1 MRFGERCAQISNSL
15 RVAAQSFE
23 TVCSAMDAAL
33 STVKGQLA
41 QLEARD
47 KQHLPS
53 YKALRNS
60 FQLLE
65 RRRAEL
71 VQINASKS

>member
-15 RVAAQSFE
+15 RIAAQSFD
-23 TVCSAMDAAL
+23 TVCTAMDSAL
-33 STVKGQLA
+33 ATVKEQLS
-41 QLEARD
+41 QLEARN

-60 FQLLE
+60 YQLLQH
-65 RRRAEL
+65 RRAEL
-71 VQINASKS
+71 VDINAVNS